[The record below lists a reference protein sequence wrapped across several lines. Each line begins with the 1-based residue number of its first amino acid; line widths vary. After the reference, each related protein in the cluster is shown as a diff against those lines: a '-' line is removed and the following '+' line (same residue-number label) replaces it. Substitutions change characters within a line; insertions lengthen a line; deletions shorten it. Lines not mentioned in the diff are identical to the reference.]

1 MIAEVRLCL
10 EKARQCL
17 DRAAVI
23 HGLAIHDIAGR
34 EAYLAAYH
42 AAQALILDRTGRIAR
57 THKGARTLLAEMA
70 RADTALAP
78 LVMFLARAYELKS
91 LADYGVGP
99 EAQVSAD
106 AAQAAI
112 TTAGALLDQVAA
124 LLASS

>member
-1 MIAEVRLCL
+1 M
-10 EKARQCL
+10 
-17 DRAAVI
+17 I